1 MAGVRGVVKEARNER
16 RVLVPR
22 ETLASKVSAPPKTF
36 LIRAEALCLYLRKE
50 YQKKEGKETYSTSFV
65 IAHLG
70 GAAHVPPP
78 PLFCF
83 EHQVDISR
91 RSEVATRSVDVWLD
105 RRKYVGL
112 FQGMRNTSGGME
124 DVLECRVAVGG

>member
-1 MAGVRGVVKEARNER
+1 MAGVRGVVREARNER

-36 LIRAEALCLYLRKE
+36 RMRAEALCLQLRK
-50 YQKKEGKETYSTSFV
+50 KKDRRNMETYSTSFV
-65 IAHLG
+65 IADLG
-70 GAAHVPPP
+70 GAAHVPPA

-83 EHQVDISR
+83 EHQVDIR
-91 RSEVATRSVDVWLD
+91 GRGEVATRSVDVWLD
-105 RRKYVGL
+105 RRKDVGL

-124 DVLECRVAVGG
+124 DVLECGVVVGG